1 MEKITPHV
9 DYKRFEELWLHV
21 VELQSLASNHG
32 IDDIFQDNGGKVL
45 QTLLLLALKDL
56 PGRVGND
63 AFDEDGNEYELK
75 TVNMNLTF
83 SISTHHHM
91 NPGIIDKYRNVTWIF
106 SIFEGIQLTAIYSVR
121 PIQLE
126 HLFEKWSAK
135 YYDNGEKE
143 LNNPKIPL
151 RDVVANGKLLYGE
164 VPYIGKRPKGKMV
177 KKLDD
182 TTTPDEHTRQ
192 PTAAEES
199 FNTLFD

>member
-1 MEKITPHV
+1 MEKITPHA
-9 DYKRFEELWLHV
+9 DYKKFEELWLHV
-21 VELQSLASNHG
+21 VELQSLATTHG

-45 QTLLLLALKDL
+45 QTD
-56 PGRVGND
+56 
-63 AFDEDGNEYELK
+63 
-75 TVNMNLTF
+75 LTF

-91 NPGIIDKYRNVTWIF
+91 NPGIIEKYRNVTWIF
-106 SIFEGIQLTAIYSVR
+106 SIFEGITLTAIYSVR

-135 YYDNGEKE
+135 YYDSGEKE

-164 VPYIGKRPKGKMV
+164 VPYIGKRPRKKMV
-177 KKLDD
+177 KKNDG
-182 TTTPDEHTRQ
+182 TTSTNDSRQ